1 MFSGDKFHKPSPK
14 IYQNTSISFSSFL
27 HYLFTYWFNLLSSK
41 IIECPVKFSRAFLL
55 WELCISPSLSFI
67 YKTFPNFIIST
78 SHFTATTGVSE
89 LIFFLLSMKL
99 PPHEEKPGRQ
109 RWWCQLDFFFSSFS
123 MAVSLNSR
131 ELAPDR

>member
-1 MFSGDKFHKPSPK
+1 
-14 IYQNTSISFSSFL
+14 
-27 HYLFTYWFNLLSSK
+27 
-41 IIECPVKFSRAFLL
+41 
-55 WELCISPSLSFI
+55 
-67 YKTFPNFIIST
+67 
-78 SHFTATTGVSE
+78 
-89 LIFFLLSMKL
+89 MKL